1 MKSTR
6 YKETE
11 DQMSIK
17 NYGGSNHK
25 TEYDYDEKKW
35 WDEIQTSNSH
45 KQWTPKLKETSSP
58 YATMCTPRLGV
69 MMMMMMMMMMMW
81 WDEMPLLLRHWYEIM
96 ALYYVKSILT
106 EISASRRDRRVL
118 QNQNNQNRNSEQMGH
133 ATDI

>member
-25 TEYDYDEKKW
+25 SEYDYDEKKW

-45 KQWTPKLKETSSP
+45 MDPEIKRNFLTICFDVYTPP
-58 YATMCTPRLGV
+58 WCDDDDDDDDDDDV
-69 MMMMMMMMMMMW
+69 MR
-81 WDEMPLLLRHWYEIM
+81 WDANLQQIYKIRQ
-96 ALYYVKSILT
+96 LT
-106 EISASRRDRRVL
+106 TYL
-118 QNQNNQNRNSEQMGH
+118 
-133 ATDI
+133 